1 MRRHRSHQSPQRF
14 SVVVEQ
20 VNNNNG
26 DADWVVHALTCVVLC
41 IFLFLLCSMP
51 DPKFPVSVL
60 QDGLKMTNE
69 PPKGLRANLRA
80 SYYKLDNEQ
89 LDDCSRPHEYKKL
102 LYSLSFFHAVMIERK
117 KYGGWQFFGFFFGA
131 SCFCTF
137 LLLYTRH
144 DFTSDSFYTC
154 VFCVCS
160 FVRRVGVERESVV
173 RIQRHRLRHLPHT
186 IESVFGPIRRR

>member
-1 MRRHRSHQSPQRF
+1 
-14 SVVVEQ
+14 
-20 VNNNNG
+20 
-26 DADWVVHALTCVVLC
+26 
-41 IFLFLLCSMP
+41 MP

-117 KYGGWQFFGFFFGA
+117 KYGEWVFFGP
-131 SCFCTF
+131 CFNTF
-137 LLLYTRH
+137 RPCILGILIVYCLIPILTLYL
-144 DFTSDSFYTC
+144 FTC
-154 VFCVCS
+154 VIC
-160 FVRRVGVERESVV
+160 FVRRVGMERESVV
-173 RIQRHRLRHLPHT
+173 RVQRHRLRHLPHT
-186 IESVFGPIRRR
+186 IESVFGPIRRRYASAALESVVGGSVLMLYVYLFFLRVVCGVCVCVLQCRLPCSVC